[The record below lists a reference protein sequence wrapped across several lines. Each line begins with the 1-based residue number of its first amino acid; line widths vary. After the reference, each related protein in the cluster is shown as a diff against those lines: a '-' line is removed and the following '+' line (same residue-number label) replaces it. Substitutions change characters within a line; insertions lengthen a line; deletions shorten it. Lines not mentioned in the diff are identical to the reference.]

1 MKIHDLLNPML
12 TGFSGKQSKQS
23 DLELLDLYRNTGDLK
38 TLGVLYDRY
47 LHIVYGICLK
57 YLKDR
62 EDSQDAVMQIFEK
75 LIREAAK
82 HDVKHFTAWLYTLTK
97 NYCLMQLRTK
107 QSALE
112 HMQILQKDAD
122 VFMETEEAT
131 HLDDGG
137 ALDADKERLQECIDQ
152 LKDHQ
157 RDCVIL
163 FYLEEKPYK
172 EIGDL
177 LDIDLK
183 KVKSYI
189 QNARRNLKN
198 CMERTNG

>member
-1 MKIHDLLNPML
+1 ML
-12 TGFSGKQSKQS
+12 TGFSSKDS
-23 DLELLDLYRNTGDLK
+23 NKGNEALLQLYRDTGDLK
-38 TLGVLYDRY
+38 ALGILYDRY
-47 LHIVYGICLK
+47 MHIVYGTCLK

-75 LIREAAK
+75 LIREAVK
-82 HDVKHFTAWLYTLTK
+82 HDVRNFKGWLYALTK
-97 NYCLMQLRTK
+97 NHCLMQLRTK
-107 QSALE
+107 RSALE
-112 HMQILQKDAD
+112 HMQILQKEEQN
-122 VFMETEEAT
+122 FMETADVA
-131 HLDDGG
+131 HLDDGN
-137 ALDADKERLQECIDQ
+137 ALESDEEQLRACIDQ

-172 EIGDL
+172 EIVDI

-189 QNARRNLKN
+189 QNARRNLKI
-198 CMERTNG
+198 CMERSNG